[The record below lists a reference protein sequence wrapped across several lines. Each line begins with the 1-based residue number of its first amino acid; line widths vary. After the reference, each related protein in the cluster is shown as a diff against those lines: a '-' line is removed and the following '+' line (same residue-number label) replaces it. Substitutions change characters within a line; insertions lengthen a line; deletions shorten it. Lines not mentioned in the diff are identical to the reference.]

1 VSLVDDEEGESAL
14 AVEVGES
21 SAKLGEETGKAEGR
35 LGLEG
40 EQDLMVEGGG
50 RQVRIGEIDDG
61 IEVAVEGVGK
71 GAEGSGLASAD
82 IAGDESGEALLE
94 SEREAALD
102 FTVAA
107 RGVKVLAGDGP
118 GERGRVEAVEII
130 ESSHRFHSPLD

>member
-1 VSLVDDEEGESAL
+1 MRFVDDQEHETPP
-14 AVEVGES
+14 AVEVREG
-21 SAKLGEETGKAEGR
+21 SAKLGEETDEAKGR
-35 LGLEG
+35 FGLES
-40 EQDLMVEGGG
+40 EQGLMVESGG
-50 RQVRIGEIDDG
+50 RQVRIGEVDDG
-61 IEVAVEGVGK
+61 VDIRVERVGK
-71 GAEGSGLASAD
+71 GAESGGLASAD